1 MATRRKRRTRAELLE
16 AQRQDLAARERDA
29 MQEEAERIN
38 RAFDIMELWL
48 AGYSWNEIA
57 HKMGITYQQAQR
69 ICGTPIP
76 SSCRYSPIGRWMSPG
91 GLRTGTPMPS
101 GKGAE

>member
-1 MATRRKRRTRAELLE
+1 
-16 AQRQDLAARERDA
+16 

-69 ICGTPIP
+69 DMRNAHSELVPLFADRALDEP
-76 SSCRYSPIGRWMSPG
+76 RWVEDWNAH
-91 GLRTGTPMPS
+91 
-101 GKGAE
+101 AERKRRRMNKHRGQRKRSAKD